1 MQYGIETSFKSRL
14 QQYFIE
20 NQKSSLRIRLFNV
33 FIKLL
38 SCVLYCVRV
47 VNDSKK
53 LPSFVKSVRHNEGEI
68 KYEYLFWVDRND
80 YLWLAQTVVAFIS
93 IFETIIIFYISYQ
106 GNLFRLL
113 INAHFL
119 LELVTSFPFA
129 ITIFQPSLRR
139 LYVPV
144 FLNCWLAKG
153 SLQAM
158 MNDLNRGSFMNQSA
172 LFRQLLLLF
181 SIMLCLIFTGM
192 CSIEHLQRAG
202 DRQFDLFTSFYFV
215 MVTFSTVG
223 YGDWYPDTWMSRLC
237 VVILI
242 CVAIVL
248 LPSQVEALGQT
259 WIERQKSGGDYGG
272 RWSKNEKHVV
282 VTITHLEVEFIRD
295 FLDEFYAHNENKAKL
310 DNQTR
315 LLLKIALY
323 HERVHYIRGS
333 ALRDED
339 LERSSFMNVGVAK
352 YWAWI
357 YEKLAA
363 SVVMQRDPR
372 FEDANKLSFIVWL
385 DPFFGRARLGSAHAC
400 FILSARHQNKKIITD
415 EHTILRSWAVK
426 DFAPHVK
433 QYVQIFKPE
442 TKMHIEHAEVLICE
456 DEFKYS
462 LLANNC
468 ICPGISTFI
477 TLLMHTSR
485 GEEGKKSTEPW
496 HKVYGFHSGNEIYM
510 IKAEDSKFFGHFIGK
525 SFTYASFHAH
535 RNYGIGLI
543 GVKSDEENAKTLL
556 NPGKAYVIQ
565 STDIL
570 YYMGL
575 TNEESLYDFRKDIK
589 NQQKKANLASTIA
602 NIGAVAIDVPDFE
615 ESVKK
620 ISKYRRRGLLQ
631 KSKGMDEVKL
641 IDVPVDNSRRPS
653 IEIVTEKA
661 RDSSTD
667 SDHEETC
674 AKCRGQC
681 IQKKIQ
687 RTYPQVRTYIGTSNT
702 VCHMLKEKR
711 PICCLQL
718 DKACAHCSY
727 TSAYEYNW
735 TNKPIILAADK
746 TSSGMYNLII
756 PLRAYYRP
764 IHELH
769 PIVLLLELEETA
781 SPNPAFLDAISY
793 FPGIFW
799 MQGKISVLDNLLR
812 AGVSRAEHV
821 IVVKETASLAEEHF
835 ADCSTIITVQKI
847 HRMFPRLRMITELT
861 HASNMRFVQFNANS
875 PYSLAQSRFEKK
887 ERKRG
892 SHMPFM
898 FRLPF
903 AQGGVFSANMLDRL
917 LYQAIIKPY
926 VVALTR
932 LLLGIDQTAGSGYL
946 TSITLTSDDLWIQT
960 YGRLYQKLCS
970 SVADIPIGIFRTKY
984 MDSKTVSHEMEEKYR
999 TMDVADISK
1008 ERKKDM
1014 YNHVKS
1020 RMRDMGISMDEELLD
1035 NGEDI
1040 DRSNTISFVIINPAA
1055 DLQLEAGDI
1064 VYVLRSPVKQ
1074 DAKGNK
1080 INPRRGLRRACNV
1093 QEITVDDVNK
1103 DAGQA
1108 SATQLSLMES
1118 R

>member
-1 MQYGIETSFKSRL
+1 MIIFHIILG
-14 QQYFIE
+14 
-20 NQKSSLRIRLFNV
+20 LRIRLFNV

-53 LPSFVKSVRHNEGEI
+53 LPSFIRSVQYDEGEI
-68 KYEYLFWVDRND
+68 NEYLFWVDRND
-80 YLWLAQTVVAFIS
+80 YMWLAQTIVAFIS

-106 GNLFRLL
+106 ASFVGFHLKLQGNLFRLL
-113 INAHFL
+113 VNVHFL
-119 LELVTSFPFA
+119 LEMVTSFPFA
-129 ITIFQPSLRR
+129 ITIFQPNLRR

-172 LFRQLLLLF
+172 LFRQLLLL
-181 SIMLCLIFTGM
+181 
-192 CSIEHLQRAG
+192 
-202 DRQFDLFTSFYFV
+202 
-215 MVTFSTVG
+215 
-223 YGDWYPDTWMSRLC
+223 YPDTWMSRLC
-237 VVILI
+237 VVLLI
-242 CVAIVL
+242 CVALVL
-248 LPSQVEALGQT
+248 LPSQIEALGQT
-259 WIERQKSGGDYGG
+259 WVERQKSGGDYGG
-272 RWSKNEKHVV
+272 GWSKNEKHVV
-282 VTITHLEVEFIRD
+282 VTITHLDHMQVILLSSAE
-295 FLDEFYAHNENKAKL
+295 L

-315 LLLKIALY
+315 LLLKIPLY

-339 LERSSFMNVGVAK
+339 LER
-352 YWAWI
+352 
-357 YEKLAA
+357 
-363 SVVMQRDPR
+363 
-372 FEDANKLSFIVWL
+372 
-385 DPFFGRARLGSAHAC
+385 ARLGSAQAC
-400 FILSARHQNKKIITD
+400 FD
-415 EHTILRSWAVK
+415 EYTILRSWAVK

-433 QYVQIFKPE
+433 QYVQIFRPE

-485 GEEGKKSTEPW
+485 GEEGKKSSEPW

-510 IKAEDSKFFGHFIGK
+510 IKAEDS
-525 SFTYASFHAH
+525 
-535 RNYGIGLI
+535 NYGVGLI

-556 NPGKAYVIQ
+556 NPGKAQIIH
-565 STDIL
+565 SSDIL

-575 TNEESLYDFRKDIK
+575 TNEESLYDFRKDIRD
-589 NQQKKANLASTIA
+589 QQRKANLASTIA
-602 NIGAVAIDVPDFE
+602 NIGAVAIDVPDLE
-615 ESVKK
+615 ES
-620 ISKYRRRGLLQ
+620 GAE
-631 KSKGMDEVKL
+631 EVRL
-641 IDVPVDNSRRPS
+641 IDVPTDSLHRPS
-653 IEIVTEKA
+653 IAMVMEKPEE
-661 RDSSTD
+661 SSTD
-667 SDHEETC
+667 SDHEEGILR
-674 AKCRGQC
+674 A
-681 IQKKIQ
+681 
-687 RTYPQVRTYIGTSNT
+687 YPQVRTYIGTSNT
-702 VCHMLKEKR
+702 VCHMLREKR

-718 DKACAHCSY
+718 DKACQHCSY
-727 TSAYEYNW
+727 TSAHEYNW
-735 TNKPIILAADK
+735 TNNPIILAADK

-781 SPNPAFLDAISY
+781 NPNSAFLDAISY

-821 IVVKETASLAEEHF
+821 VVVKETASLGEEHF
-835 ADCSTIITVQKI
+835 ADCNTIITVQKI

-898 FRLPF
+898 FRIPF

-926 VVALTR
+926 VVTLTR

-970 SVADIPIGIFRTKY
+970 SVADIPIGIFRTKC

-999 TMDVADISK
+999 TMDIAEISR
-1008 ERKKDM
+1008 ERRKDM

-1020 RMRDMGISMDEELLD
+1020 RMRDMGISLDEELLD

-1040 DRSNTISFVIINPAA
+1040 DKGNTISFVIINPAA

-1064 VYVLRSPVKQ
+1064 IYVLRSPVKQ
-1074 DAKGNK
+1074 DAKNDR
-1080 INPRRGLRRACNV
+1080 INPRRGLRRTHNE
-1093 QEITVDDVNK
+1093 QEITADDLSK
-1103 DAGQA
+1103 GGGQA
-1108 SATQLSLMES
+1108 SIYPFPSMES
-1118 R
+1118 H

>member
-1 MQYGIETSFKSRL
+1 MQYGVDTSFKSRL

-47 VNDSKK
+47 VNDSRT
-53 LPSFVKSVRHNEGEI
+53 LPPFVTPKERPEGEI
-68 KYEYLFWVDRND
+68 RYEYLIWVDRND
-80 YLWLAQTVVAFIS
+80 YLWLAQTIVAFIS
-93 IFETIIIFYISYQ
+93 IAETIIIFYISYQ
-106 GNLFRLL
+106 GNIFRLL
-113 INAHFL
+113 INVHFL

-129 ITIFQPSLRR
+129 ITIFQPKLRQ
-139 LYVPV
+139 LFVPV

-181 SIMLCLIFTGM
+181 AIMLCLIFTGM
-192 CSIEHLQRAG
+192 CSIEHLQRG
-202 DRQFDLFTSFYFV
+202 GERQFDLFTSFYFV

-237 VVILI
+237 VVSFI
-242 CVAIVL
+242 CVALVL
-248 LPSQVEALGQT
+248 LPSQIEALGQT
-259 WIERQKSGGDYGG
+259 WLERQKSGGDYGG
-272 RWSKNEKHVV
+272 GWSRNEKHVV

-295 FLDEFYAHNENKAKL
+295 FLDEFYAHPENQRIQVILLSPAEL
-310 DNQTR
+310 DTQTR
-315 LLLKIALY
+315 LLLKIPLY

-339 LERSSFMNVGVAK
+339 LER
-352 YWAWI
+352 
-357 YEKLAA
+357 
-363 SVVMQRDPR
+363 
-372 FEDANKLSFIVWL
+372 
-385 DPFFGRARLGSAHAC
+385 ARLSSAQAC
-400 FILSARHQNKKIITD
+400 FILSARHQNKKIVTD

-433 QYVQIFKPE
+433 QYVQIFRAE

-510 IKAEDSKFFGHFIGK
+510 IRAEDSKFFGDFIGK

-535 RNYGIGLI
+535 RTYGIGLI
-543 GVKSDEENAKTLL
+543 GLKTNEPNAKIRL
-556 NPGKAYVIQ
+556 NPGVSHVLQ
-565 STDIL
+565 GTDIL

-575 TNEESLYDFRKDIK
+575 TNEESLYDFRKDLK
-589 NQQKKANLASTIA
+589 DQRRKANLASTIA
-602 NIGAVAIDVPDFE
+602 NIGTVAIDVPNLE
-615 ESVKK
+615 EGIIKK
-620 ISKYRRRGLLQ
+620 PKIKKRGLLQ
-631 KSKGMDEVKL
+631 KTKATDEVRL
-641 IDVPVDNSRRPS
+641 IDVPANGSRRPS
-653 IEIVTEKA
+653 IAMVMEGKG
-661 RDSSTD
+661 DSSSD
-667 SDHEETC
+667 SEHEDACTRC
-674 AKCRGQC
+674 NGPC
-681 IQKKIQ
+681 IQQKIQ
-687 RTYPQVRTYIGTSNT
+687 RTYPQVRTYIGSSNT

-711 PICCLQL
+711 PLCCLQL
-718 DKACAHCSY
+718 DKACEHCPY
-727 TSAYEYNW
+727 TSAYEYSW
-735 TNKPIILAADK
+735 TNKPIILAADR

-764 IHELH
+764 VHELH

-781 SPNPAFLDAISY
+781 SPNPAFLDAVSY
-793 FPGIFW
+793 FPGIYW

-821 IVVKETASLAEEHF
+821 VVVKETASLAEEHF
-835 ADCSTIITVQKI
+835 ADCNTIITVQKI

-861 HASNMRFVQFNANS
+861 HASNMRFVQFDANS

-926 VVALTR
+926 VVSLTR
-932 LLLGIDQTAGSGYL
+932 LLLGIDQTADSGYL
-946 TSITLTSDDLWIQT
+946 TSFTVTSDDLWIQT

-970 SVADIPIGIFRTKY
+970 SVADIPIGIFRTKN
-984 MDSKTVSHEMEEKYR
+984 MDSKTVSHDMEEKCKSVDLLETAR
-999 TMDVADISK
+999 

-1014 YNHVKS
+1014 YNHIRC
-1020 RMRDMGISMDEELLD
+1020 RMRNMGMSMDDECEFS
-1035 NGEDI
+1035 
-1040 DRSNTISFVIINPAA
+1040 RFH
-1055 DLQLEAGDI
+1055 
-1064 VYVLRSPVKQ
+1064 
-1074 DAKGNK
+1074 K
-1080 INPRRGLRRACNV
+1080 IFNF
-1093 QEITVDDVNK
+1093 
-1103 DAGQA
+1103 
-1108 SATQLSLMES
+1108 
-1118 R
+1118 

>member
-1 MQYGIETSFKSRL
+1 MQYGVDTSFKSRL

-47 VNDSKK
+47 VNDSRT
-53 LPSFVKSVRHNEGEI
+53 LPPFVTPKERPEGEI
-68 KYEYLFWVDRND
+68 RYEYLIWVDRND
-80 YLWLAQTVVAFIS
+80 YLWLAQTIVAFIS
-93 IFETIIIFYISYQ
+93 IAETIIIFYISYQ
-106 GNLFRLL
+106 GNIFRLL
-113 INAHFL
+113 INVHFL

-129 ITIFQPSLRR
+129 ITIFQPKLRQ
-139 LYVPV
+139 LFVPV

-181 SIMLCLIFTGM
+181 AIMLCLIFTGM
-192 CSIEHLQRAG
+192 CSIEHLQRG
-202 DRQFDLFTSFYFV
+202 GERQFDLFTSFYFV

-237 VVILI
+237 VVSFI
-242 CVAIVL
+242 CVALVL
-248 LPSQVEALGQT
+248 LPSQIEALGQT
-259 WIERQKSGGDYGG
+259 WLERQKSGGDYGG
-272 RWSKNEKHVV
+272 GWSRNEKHVV

-295 FLDEFYAHNENKAKL
+295 FLDEFYAHPENQRIQVILLSPAEL
-310 DNQTR
+310 DTQTR
-315 LLLKIALY
+315 LLLKIPLY

-339 LERSSFMNVGVAK
+339 LER
-352 YWAWI
+352 
-357 YEKLAA
+357 
-363 SVVMQRDPR
+363 
-372 FEDANKLSFIVWL
+372 
-385 DPFFGRARLGSAHAC
+385 ARLSSAQAC
-400 FILSARHQNKKIITD
+400 FILSARHQNKKIVTD

-433 QYVQIFKPE
+433 QYVQIFRAE

-510 IKAEDSKFFGHFIGK
+510 IRAEDSKFFGDFIGK

-535 RNYGIGLI
+535 RTYGIGLI
-543 GVKSDEENAKTLL
+543 GLKTNEPNAKIRL
-556 NPGKAYVIQ
+556 NPGVSHVLQ
-565 STDIL
+565 GTDIL

-575 TNEESLYDFRKDIK
+575 TNEESLYDFRKDLK
-589 NQQKKANLASTIA
+589 DQRRKANLASTIA
-602 NIGAVAIDVPDFE
+602 NIGTVAIDVPNLE
-615 ESVKK
+615 EGLIKK
-620 ISKYRRRGLLQ
+620 PKLKKRGLLQ
-631 KSKGMDEVKL
+631 KTKATDEVRL
-641 IDVPVDNSRRPS
+641 IDVPANGSRRPS
-653 IEIVTEKA
+653 IAMVMEGKG
-661 RDSSTD
+661 DSSSD
-667 SDHEETC
+667 SEHEEACT
-674 AKCRGQC
+674 KCNGPC
-681 IQKKIQ
+681 IQQKIQ

-711 PICCLQL
+711 PLCCLQL
-718 DKACAHCSY
+718 DKACEHCPY
-727 TSAYEYNW
+727 TSAYEYSW
-735 TNKPIILAADK
+735 TNKPIILAADR

-764 IHELH
+764 VHELH

-781 SPNPAFLDAISY
+781 SPNPAFLDAVSY
-793 FPGIFW
+793 FPGIYW

-821 IVVKETASLAEEHF
+821 VVVKETASLAEEHF
-835 ADCSTIITVQKI
+835 ADCNTIITVQKI

-861 HASNMRFVQFNANS
+861 HASNMRFVQFDAHN

-926 VVALTR
+926 VVSLTR
-932 LLLGIDQTAGSGYL
+932 LLLGIDQTADSGYL
-946 TSITLTSDDLWIQT
+946 TSFTVTSDDLWIQT

-970 SVADIPIGIFRTKY
+970 SVADIPIGIFRTKN
-984 MDSKTVSHEMEEKYR
+984 MDSKTVSHDMEEKCKSVDLAETAR
-999 TMDVADISK
+999 

-1014 YNHVKS
+1014 YNHIRS
-1020 RMRDMGISMDEELLD
+1020 RMRNMGMSMDDELLD
-1035 NGEDI
+1035 AGEGMA
-1040 DRSNTISFVIINPAA
+1040 DRDNTISFVIINPAS

-1064 VYVLRSPVKQ
+1064 IYVLRSPVKEN
-1074 DAKGNK
+1074 AKSNK
-1080 INPRRGLRRACNV
+1080 INPRRGLRREHHV
-1093 QEITVDDVNK
+1093 ESTVDD
-1103 DAGQA
+1103 AGRDGSQTVLNLEQP
-1108 SATQLSLMES
+1108 S
-1118 R
+1118 